1 MGDPEPESIGDIQNY
16 LEHFN
21 PKEVGGVVISKTE
34 VMDAASSVNLGS
46 ADATGT
52 GQYFVDQ
59 TTGKSLSTFI
69 KWMFL
74 NNFLLVSVTLI
85 ASQYPQFF
93 LHNVKWI

>member
-1 MGDPEPESIGDIQNY
+1 MAEPEPESIGDIHNY

-34 VMDAASSVNLGS
+34 VLDTPVVSSVSLGS

-59 TTGKSLSTFI
+59 TTGTWKEITMKSRQF
-69 KWMFL
+69 
-74 NNFLLVSVTLI
+74 TLHLI
-85 ASQYPQFF
+85 ITSQ
-93 LHNVKWI
+93 L

>member
-34 VMDAASSVNLGS
+34 VMDATSSVNLGS
-46 ADATGT
+46 VDDTGT

-59 TTGKSLSTFI
+59 TTGKKSLSTFI
-69 KWMFL
+69 MYVLK
-74 NNFLLVSVTLI
+74 
-85 ASQYPQFF
+85 
-93 LHNVKWI
+93 